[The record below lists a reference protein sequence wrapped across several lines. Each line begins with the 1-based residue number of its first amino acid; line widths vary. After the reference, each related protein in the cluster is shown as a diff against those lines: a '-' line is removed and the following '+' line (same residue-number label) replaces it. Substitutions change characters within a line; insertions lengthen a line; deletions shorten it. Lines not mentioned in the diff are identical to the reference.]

1 MYEKQNKLSQPAPI
15 LIKINIRLTDAV
27 YCDINEKCAIFL

>member
-1 MYEKQNKLSQPAPI
+1 MFKVNNEFNRI

-27 YCDINEKCAIFL
+27 YCDINEKCTIFL